1 MRQEAER
8 PEPLPLDAD
17 AADTAA
23 AAMAPPVETPFRRF
37 CHDFAQSPLAL
48 VGLAGFLVI
57 AFAAIFAEW
66 ITPQNPY
73 DLAQLDILDGRLPP
87 GSEGFAGFTYWLGT
101 DDQGRDML
109 SAIIYG
115 LRISL
120 SVGAGSTV
128 VALLIGGAL
137 GLVAAYYG
145 GRLETLIMR
154 VVDLQLS
161 FPPILVALILLAI
174 LGRGVDKVLIALI
187 MVQWAYYARTIRG
200 TALVERGKE
209 YVQAAR
215 LLGYSDAR
223 ILFNHI
229 MPNTLAPVTVVL
241 TIEFAHAIALE
252 ATLSFLGVG
261 LPITEPSLGF
271 LISAGFAFLLNGEY
285 WISIFPGIAL
295 LIAVFSLNLLGDQLR
310 DVLNPRLQK

>member
-209 YVQAAR
+209 YIEAAHC
-215 LLGYSDAR
+215 LALGSRR
-223 ILFNHI
+223 ILFRHLL
-229 MPNTLAPVTVVL
+229 PNCVPPLIVIATVQV
-241 TIEFAHAIALE
+241 ANAVALE

-261 LPITEPSLGF
+261 VPITEPSLGL
-271 LISAGFAFLLNGEY
+271 LISNGYGYMLSGDY
-285 WISIFPGIAL
+285 WISFFPGIAL
-295 LIAVFSLNLLGDQLR
+295 LITIVCVNLVGDQMR
-310 DVLNPRLQK
+310 DVLNPRLSR